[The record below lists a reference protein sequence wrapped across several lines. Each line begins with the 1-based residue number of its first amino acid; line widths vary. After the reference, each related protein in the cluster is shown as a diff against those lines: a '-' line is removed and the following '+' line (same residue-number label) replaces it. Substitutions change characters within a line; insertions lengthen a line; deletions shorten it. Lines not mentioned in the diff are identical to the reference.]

1 MTILGGNMT
10 QENHDH
16 DWHEYDSKAERD
28 PFSRELDTALA
39 KYSAVEPRTGLEA
52 RVLANLQAQRDYVL
66 TRSWW
71 RWSFVSATA
80 VLAAVAIIVASLA
93 WRSGKTHAPLTAHH
107 STTIAPVVAQSGQR
121 NAQDGSGRNN
131 AGRNAA
137 EENVPARNGSEKNDL
152 ARSFR
157 PAGRPATHQSPQ
169 LAVANAHP
177 KLDQFPSPQPLSE
190 QEKILTSY
198 IRNYPESAVLL
209 ARARTEALRKD
220 QLEETRAFPS
230 NEWDTDS
237 EDTSGD
243 KTQR

>member
-1 MTILGGNMT
+1 MT

-16 DWHEYDSKAERD
+16 DWHDHDWREYDWKAERD
-28 PFSRELDTALA
+28 PLSRELDAALA
-39 KYSAVEPRTGLEA
+39 KYAALEPRTGLED
-52 RVLANLQAQRDYVL
+52 RVLANLQAKRDQVL
-66 TRSWW
+66 TRSRW

-80 VLAAVAIIVASLA
+80 MFAAVALVIASLA
-93 WRSGKTHAPLTAHH
+93 WRSVKTHAPLTTYH
-107 STTIAPVVAQSGQR
+107 STTIAPFVAQSGQP
-121 NAQDGSGRNN
+121 NSQDGSGRNN
-131 AGRNAA
+131 AGSNAA
-137 EENVPARNGSEKNDL
+137 ERNGSERNGTEKNDL

-157 PAGRPATHQSPQ
+157 PAGRPARHQAPQ

-190 QEKILTSY
+190 QEKILVSY
-198 IRNYPESAVLL
+198 IRNYPENAVLL

-220 QLEETRAFPS
+220 QLEETRPFPS